1 MRINNENILQLRIMF
16 GTLTQLNRP
25 KEIDEVY
32 VENTLELILKLTPDL
47 ILSIEDIIQLK
58 KDIYTEY
65 QIKQD
70 DGTLIV
76 DDYEHEPWYSSNKE
90 MYSSF
95 HWERYKRYLI
105 TKNFPMVSIDKL
117 EKTLDEIID
126 SLGNPNVDASFLRR
140 GLIIGD
146 VQSGK
151 TSNYI
156 GLINKAAD
164 VDYKV
169 IILLTGTIE
178 SLRKQTQIRVEE
190 GFIGFDSIK
199 QQRVGVGLDNG
210 IISAEALTSRN
221 NDFTNIADK
230 NTVLSLAGSN
240 KKLIL
245 IVKKNTTVLEKLYN
259 AFKSINTSKLHPEID
274 HPLLL
279 IDDEA
284 DNASINTNKP
294 ENDPTRTNK
303 AIRKLLKLFKKSNYV
318 GFTATP
324 FANVFIDPSTEEEM
338 LGSDLFPENFI
349 YSLEAPSNYIGAKK
363 VFAEDNN
370 IIRYI
375 DDENED
381 IFSHSHKKNWC
392 GDHFFD
398 SLNYAIYTFLIAN
411 LIRDYKGDVKSH
423 RSMLI
428 NVSRFVAVQFQ
439 IKNIVLEILSE
450 AIQSIKYY
458 IHRADDIALK
468 NNIIADIYDVWF
480 KEYKENISW
489 LYVKDNLYES
499 VKDIKTIVVNS
510 SSSSEKLDYDN
521 EKDGL
526 RIIAIGGLALS
537 RGLTLEGLMISYF
550 YRNTST
556 FDVLMQMGRWF
567 GYRGNYEELCRVW
580 ITMTSAE
587 WYQEISE
594 ATELLKN
601 DVRDMRTQKKK
612 PTEFGIR
619 VRNDSIE
626 LGITSKNKM
635 RATFS
640 KVDRLT
646 YYGEVFEAPYLMK
659 DLDMNSMHFNTVK
672 ELSSKISN
680 RNHDVKQPYFNDVDP
695 IIVKNFISKL
705 MPSEYSTRFDVKQ
718 IMKFL
723 DGNFAVQY
731 HKWDILFMEGRNDD
745 QTKLCKINESLSVV
759 PIQRSFDIVDDNV
772 VRVSGSRARLGA
784 KEDTKIGL
792 TEEQL
797 HTAIKWADKN
807 NQGKFNAKTYLVEGR
822 NPLLIIYLIKL
833 LDGSKNWKDFVA
845 DLDKQ
850 DTPFVGFSLAF
861 PRADG
866 ISSNDAHVYVVNRK
880 ANFYLLQEISNQGES
895 DDENE

>member
-1 MRINNENILQLRIMF
+1 MGANNEKLLNLRIMF
-16 GTLTQLNRP
+16 GTLTHLNKP
-25 KEIDEVY
+25 QEIDEKY
-32 VENTLELILKLTPDL
+32 VDSTLELLLGLTPDL
-47 ILSIEDIIQLK
+47 FLSTEDVIQLK

-90 MYSSF
+90 IYSSF
-95 HWERYKRYLI
+95 HWDRYKRYLI
-105 TKNFPMVSIDKL
+105 GKNFPVVIIDKL

-126 SLGNPNVDASFLRR
+126 SLGNPNVDVPFLRR

-199 QQRVGVGLDNG
+199 QERVGVGLDNG
-210 IISAEALTSRN
+210 IISAEALTSRS

-230 NTVLSLAGSN
+230 NTVLSLTGSN

-363 VFAEDNN
+363 VFSEDNN

-375 DDENED
+375 DDEDED
-381 IFSHSHKKNWC
+381 IFSHSHKKNWD

-398 SLNYAIYTFLIAN
+398 SLTYAIYTFLIAN

-439 IKNIVLEILSE
+439 IKDIVMEILDQ
-450 AIQSIKYY
+450 AIKSIKYY
-458 IHRADDIALK
+458 IHRADDIAMD
-468 NNIIADIYDVWF
+468 NNIIADINYIWS

-489 LYVKDNLYES
+489 LYVKNNLYES
-499 VKDIKTIVVNS
+499 VKDIKVIVVNS
-510 SSSSEKLDYDN
+510 STNSEKLDYDN

-526 RIIAIGGLALS
+526 RVIAIGGLALS
-537 RGLTLEGLMISYF
+537 RGLTLEGLMTSYF

-567 GYRGNYEELCRVW
+567 GYRENYDELCRVW

-601 DVRDMRTQKKK
+601 DVRDMRAQKKK

-646 YYGEVFEAPYLMK
+646 YYGEVFEAPYLIK
-659 DLDMNSMHFNTVK
+659 DLDLNSMHYNAVK

-680 RNHDVKQPYFNDVDP
+680 RNRDVKQPYFNDVDP
-695 IIVKNFISKL
+695 IIVNEFISKL
-705 MPSEYSTRFDVKQ
+705 IPSEYSTRFDVKQ
-718 IMKFL
+718 IIQFLEGKFAAHYQ
-723 DGNFAVQY
+723 N
-731 HKWDILFMEGRNDD
+731 WDVLYMEGRNDGL
-745 QTKLCKINESLSVV
+745 TEPFRINQSLSVV
-759 PIQRSFDIVDDNV
+759 PIQRSFDVVDETI

-792 TEEQL
+792 TEVQL
-797 HTAIKWADKN
+797 QKAIEWAEKN
-807 NQGKFNAKTYLVEGR
+807 NQGKLNSKTYLVEGR

-833 LDGSKNWKDFVA
+833 LDGSKNWKSFVA
-845 DLDKQ
+845 ELDEQ
-850 DTPFVGFSLAF
+850 GLPFVGFSVAF
-861 PRADG
+861 PRAEG

-880 ANFYLLQEISNQGES
+880 ANFYLLQEITNQGDS